1 MIGSSSHDLAA
12 LRRTAE
18 LYALGAD
25 MRDKALWREVLAPDC
40 VIEGPDFCTEGL
52 DQCLGSI
59 DGLTQMFRRT
69 RHRIDHL
76 AAKVTGDSARG
87 ETWASAEHLMPERDE
102 LLVWAIRYQDSWRR
116 TEGAWLF
123 TRRHIELDWQ
133 ELRPVLSGVVS

>member
-1 MIGSSSHDLAA
+1 MNGAPGQDLAA

-25 MRDKALWREVLAPDC
+25 TRDKELWRQVLAAEC
-40 VIEGPDFCTEGL
+40 VIEGPGFRTEGI

-69 RHRIDHL
+69 RHRVDHL
-76 AAKVTGDSARG
+76 AVTVEGDGARG

-102 LLVWAIRYQDSWRR
+102 LLVWAIRYQDIWRR
-116 TEGAWLF
+116 ANGAWLF

-133 ELRPVLSGVVS
+133 ELRPVLPEFAS